1 MAQKKTLQNTS
12 IEQLLAELE
21 GCVIA
26 IEEIALPE
34 IKQVL
39 EKIRGNCQAAYKG
52 FDELQRRHSQQTK
65 KVKVVGRS
73 KGGES

>member
-39 EKIRGNCQAAYKG
+39 EKIRDNCQSAYKG
-52 FDELQRRHSQQTK
+52 FDELHRRYVVNRQK
-65 KVKVVGRS
+65 K
-73 KGGES
+73 